1 LVECGIFPGSF
12 PRGHESAVECLK
24 LVFSSIKPAQ
34 WPAHYA
40 VVSYRFL
47 GMGRCHPESSYRS
60 YCTSAEEGSSSDDLL
75 DPGREES
82 NGGAGSDESSKR
94 SMNSKEK
101 NDLIM
106 MFTCKVCDT
115 RSAKTMTRDTYDNG
129 IVIVRCPRCQ
139 KLHLIADRL
148 RWFGEPGSVEDF
160 LAQQGVD
167 VRKGSEFSA
176 DDFAGW
182 TPKHQE

>member
-1 LVECGIFPGSF
+1 
-12 PRGHESAVECLK
+12 
-24 LVFSSIKPAQ
+24 
-34 WPAHYA
+34 
-40 VVSYRFL
+40 
-47 GMGRCHPESSYRS
+47 M
-60 YCTSAEEGSSSDDLL
+60 L

-82 NGGAGSDESSKR
+82 DGGAEPDEFSKR
-94 SMNSKEK
+94 SIYSKEK

-148 RWFGEPGSVEDF
+148 GWFGEPGSVEDF

-167 VRKGSEFSA
+167 VRKVSEFSA

>member
-1 LVECGIFPGSF
+1 
-12 PRGHESAVECLK
+12 
-24 LVFSSIKPAQ
+24 
-34 WPAHYA
+34 
-40 VVSYRFL
+40 
-47 GMGRCHPESSYRS
+47 MGRCHPESSYKS

-82 NGGAGSDESSKR
+82 DGGAGSDESSKR

-106 MFTCKVCDT
+106 MFTCTVCDP

-139 KLHLIADRL
+139 KLHLIADCL
-148 RWFGEPGSVEDF
+148 GWFGRPGSVEDF

-167 VRKGSEFSA
+167 VGKGSEFSA

-182 TPKHQE
+182 TPKIKNDVRVQLFFVGAKQ

>member
-1 LVECGIFPGSF
+1 VFEVGFLLNEAITVVCSLCGCQLQISGNGKMP
-12 PRGHESAVECLK
+12 PRILQK
-24 LVFSSIKPAQ
+24 LL
-34 WPAHYA
+34 Y
-40 VVSYRFL
+40 L
-47 GMGRCHPESSYRS
+47 GRRRIN
-60 YCTSAEEGSSSDDLL
+60 SDDLL

-82 NGGAGSDESSKR
+82 DGGAGSDESSKR

-148 RWFGEPGSVEDF
+148 WWFGEPGSVEDF

-182 TPKHQE
+182 APKHQE

>member
-1 LVECGIFPGSF
+1 VFEVGFLLNEAIRVVCSLCGCQLQISGNGKMP
-12 PRGHESAVECLK
+12 PRILQK
-24 LVFSSIKPAQ
+24 LL
-34 WPAHYA
+34 Y
-40 VVSYRFL
+40 L
-47 GMGRCHPESSYRS
+47 GRRRIN
-60 YCTSAEEGSSSDDLL
+60 SDDLL

-82 NGGAGSDESSKR
+82 DGGAGSDESSKR

-148 RWFGEPGSVEDF
+148 WWFGEPGSGKDF

-167 VRKGSEFSA
+167 VRKGSDALPQQMIFQGGRQNIKNDVHVQLFFVGA
-176 DDFAGW
+176 
-182 TPKHQE
+182 KQ